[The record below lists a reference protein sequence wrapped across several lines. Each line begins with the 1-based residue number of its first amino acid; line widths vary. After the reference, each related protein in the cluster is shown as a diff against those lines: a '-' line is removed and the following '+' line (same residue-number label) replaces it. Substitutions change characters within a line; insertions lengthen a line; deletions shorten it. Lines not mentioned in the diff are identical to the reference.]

1 MSMVCKVW
9 GQIPIHWHPFML
21 WWKKK
26 LNRPQ
31 IVKVAMA
38 GHLNVANANATSMEK
53 DSFLKQFQKNI
64 GEMMPKILK
73 KMKHEEFLA
82 MKEGGT

>member
-1 MSMVCKVW
+1 MVCKVW

-53 DSFLKQFQKNI
+53 DSFFKQFQKVKSI
-64 GEMMPKILK
+64 WQSK
-73 KMKHEEFLA
+73 K
-82 MKEGGT
+82 